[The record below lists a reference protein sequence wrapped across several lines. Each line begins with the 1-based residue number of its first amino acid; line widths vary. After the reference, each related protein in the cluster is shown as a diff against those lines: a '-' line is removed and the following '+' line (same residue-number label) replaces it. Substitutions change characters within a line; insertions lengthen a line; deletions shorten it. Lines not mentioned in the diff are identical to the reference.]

1 MEFLRA
7 AFALSRRSIYS
18 LHKSSTRD
26 HIQRVALRELGAVQ
40 AEVLA
45 QLRYDLPAS
54 YAFHK

>member
-7 AFALSRRSIYS
+7 AFRLSRRSIYS

-26 HIQRVALRELGAVQ
+26 HIKRVALKELGAAE

-45 QLRYDLPAS
+45 QV
-54 YAFHK
+54 

>member
-7 AFALSRRSIYS
+7 AFRLSRRSIYS

-26 HIQRVALRELGAVQ
+26 HIRRVALRELGAAE